1 MAHLHEILAV
11 ETDQRKVAA
20 QVREETT
27 AVFKNKQELFVET
40 VKELRYFD
48 EDEAAKLNADEVVAM
63 TTTVTEKL
71 DWLREIQARYLDT
84 YLQKEASN
92 QNARADVILNDAVFL
107 SDVPV
112 TALLGMEKY
121 LKDLRNVFVSIP
133 TLRPGAVWE
142 ADPKFASLVYRA
154 RDKEVVYITKKTVRA
169 VILTQATD
177 KHPAQI
183 EKVPEDVKV
192 AKRLTT
198 TWSGFLTSHHKAALL
213 GRVDQLIQAFKQ
225 ARQRANET
233 DIVVREM
240 GADVFGFLYQDFQD
254 YV

>member
-1 MAHLHEILAV
+1 MAHLHETLAV

-121 LKDLRNVFVSIP
+121 LKDLN
-133 TLRPGAVWE
+133 
-142 ADPKFASLVYRA
+142 
-154 RDKEVVYITKKTVRA
+154 TKKNYYNDICGRCP
-169 VILTQATD
+169 Q
-177 KHPAQI
+177 PASNVMFAMYDNLSEII
-183 EKVPEDVKV
+183 EKGAQGTLVEPTSPKKYGVEVLLKSKWVSND
-192 AKRLTT
+192 
-198 TWSGFLTSHHKAALL
+198 FLTVTFPEEYK
-213 GRVDQLIQAFKQ
+213 DNIKPKC
-225 ARQRANET
+225 
-233 DIVVREM
+233 
-240 GADVFGFLYQDFQD
+240 
-254 YV
+254 